1 MFWLGE
7 SGDCRVLS
15 AAGRERR
22 GRVGRRG
29 RAGCC
34 VEFRRLW
41 GTGGRAGAWR
51 AVRRDLAGLRARIA
65 SASAAAGAGV
75 GEQAQRLKR
84 AWGIAARVG
93 QGLRRGPRPGERVG
107 VAGRSN
113 AARDGDTD

>member
-1 MFWLGE
+1 ML
-7 SGDCRVLS
+7 CRVQEAVGHWRPSRSLESS
-15 AAGRERR
+15 AQGP
-22 GRVGRRG
+22 G
-29 RAGCC
+29 
-34 VEFRRLW
+34 
-41 GTGGRAGAWR
+41 
-51 AVRRDLAGLRARIA
+51 
-65 SASAAAGAGV
+65 AAAGAGV